1 MYAAFLVFL
10 QSSEAQMLYLV
21 LLLDWLTGTPRAVL
35 EKRFDVR
42 RLPLVLVKLSLYL
55 SVLAVLQVFF
65 GGIGLPLVDH
75 VGSACFYLLLLKEV
89 ISVLQNVKGVSVA
102 LGWHNPMIDV
112 VIDFLRLDVFHS
124 VLHRLPG
131 ARASD
136 QVADELARD
145 DNPVV

>member
-1 MYAAFLVFL
+1 M
-10 QSSEAQMLYLV
+10 
-21 LLLDWLTGTPRAVL
+21 
-35 EKRFDVR
+35 
-42 RLPLVLVKLSLYL
+42 
-55 SVLAVLQVFF
+55 
-65 GGIGLPLVDH
+65 
-75 VGSACFYLLLLKEV
+75 LLLKEV